1 MNRVIFGDCR
11 DTMRDLKAQGVR
23 VQCCVTSPPYFG
35 LRDYGHP
42 GQIGLEK
49 TPAEYVAALV
59 EVFEGVRELL
69 ADDDGKP
76 MPAADS
82 LHTLIMEYA
91 KVVNGGTSD
100 VVTTSREVLRPNVA
114 IKPPVLRSA

>member
-69 ADDDGKP
+69 ADDGVMLPASDQAAT
-76 MPAADS
+76 MHESAAVYDFAADTHVV
-82 LHTLIMEYA
+82 LHVQDGINWDQPDA
-91 KVVNGGTSD
+91 GWSFDHHG
-100 VVTTSREVLRPNVA
+100 
-114 IKPPVLRSA
+114 